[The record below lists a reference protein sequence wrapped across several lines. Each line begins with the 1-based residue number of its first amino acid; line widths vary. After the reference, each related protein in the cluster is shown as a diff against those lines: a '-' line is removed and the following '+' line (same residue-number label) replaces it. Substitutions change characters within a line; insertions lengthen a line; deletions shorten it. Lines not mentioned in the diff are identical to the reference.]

1 MSPSSQTPW
10 LVEFK
15 VRRAAREVEV
25 GFDTGERFT
34 IPARLLRSMTP
45 SAEARGH
52 GLDRFEPVA
61 VARPTVG
68 VSAVHPVG
76 RYALRVAFDDGHD
89 TGLYTWDR
97 LYRIGKERDLLE
109 RALAAHDRHSST

>member
-1 MSPSSQTPW
+1 MTAPAQPW
-10 LVEFK
+10 LVEFR

-25 GFDTGERFT
+25 GFDTGERFV

-61 VARPTVG
+61 VARPQ
-68 VSAVHPVG
+68 VSVADVQAVG
-76 RYALRVAFDDGHD
+76 RYALRVVFDDGHD

-97 LYRIGKERDLLE
+97 LYRIGKERALLE
-109 RALAAHDRHSST
+109 HALTRLDHHPST